1 MLDYYGSIE
10 KNVEEID
17 HELIQI
23 FRDYNK
29 TYITEIIRELRND
42 NQIQNVYS
50 VSGWM
55 IFHRQGVINLIDNRI
70 KIDTEIS
77 HKKLLLTKYFIQN
90 DIPLDIVE
98 NI

>member
-1 MLDYYGSIE
+1 MLDYFGSIE
-10 KNVEEID
+10 KTVEQID

-23 FRDYNK
+23 FRNYNK

-42 NQIQNVYS
+42 NQIQNIYS

-55 IFHRQGVINLIDNRI
+55 IFHRKDIIDLIDNRI

-77 HKKLLLTKYFIQN
+77 HKKLLLSRYFIQN
-90 DIPLDIVE
+90 DIPLDIIE